1 MKSFNYQ
8 IRLVLI
14 GAQQLRDIS
23 TRGKLDAFAR
33 IYYQDTDYRTSTL
46 HDCGKNPTWNCS
58 LSFSGS
64 SSKIRIEVYDERL
77 LGEKY
82 IGECLIDC
90 ELIPQG
96 FHRFVIPLTMRGVPN
111 SSLGTVRVNITV
123 HCLHNS
129 GDWRTCGYEEELSSI
144 ISTPKYA
151 SCPVLNITSI
161 PVFRVEDP
169 LPPDLPVLA
178 TNSCGE
184 CPVLKCGVPL
194 SQHPELLSGG
204 SMHRSPSFGAMS
216 GKHLNSP
223 RGNGRMQQ
231 ARPVYPPRKAS
242 GRQMAHARA
251 KRASS
256 SPNTK

>member
-1 MKSFNYQ
+1 
-8 IRLVLI
+8 
-14 GAQQLRDIS
+14 
-23 TRGKLDAFAR
+23 
-33 IYYQDTDYRTSTL
+33 
-46 HDCGKNPTWNCS
+46 
-58 LSFSGS
+58 
-64 SSKIRIEVYDERL
+64 
-77 LGEKY
+77 
-82 IGECLIDC
+82 
-90 ELIPQG
+90 
-96 FHRFVIPLTMRGVPN
+96 MRGVPN

-129 GDWRTCGYEEELSSI
+129 CDWRTCGYEEELSSI

-169 LPPDLPVLA
+169 LPPDLPVIV
-178 TNSCGE
+178 TNSCSE

-194 SQHPELLSGG
+194 SQHPELLGGG
-204 SMHRSPSFGAMS
+204 SMHRSSSFGVMNGQCWKVPWYL

-242 GRQMAHARA
+242 SRQMAHARA

-256 SPNTK
+256 SSSPNTK

>member
-1 MKSFNYQ
+1 
-8 IRLVLI
+8 
-14 GAQQLRDIS
+14 
-23 TRGKLDAFAR
+23 
-33 IYYQDTDYRTSTL
+33 
-46 HDCGKNPTWNCS
+46 
-58 LSFSGS
+58 
-64 SSKIRIEVYDERL
+64 
-77 LGEKY
+77 
-82 IGECLIDC
+82 
-90 ELIPQG
+90 
-96 FHRFVIPLTMRGVPN
+96 MRGVPN

-169 LPPDLPVLA
+169 LPPDLPVLV

-216 GKHLNSP
+216 GQCWEVPWCIGKYINSP